1 MPLIA
6 RIVNVYTLCA
16 QILNRFA
23 PIADLAIRIWLFK
36 SFFFSGWLKTKN
48 WNSTLSLFANEYQV
62 PLLSPEIAAYLGTAA
77 ELTLP
82 IFVLLGLMGRLSAFA
97 LFVFNIVILLSYPFL
112 WTDDGLNGLH
122 QHITWGLLMLTIIV
136 YGPGKLSMD
145 YLLQK
150 KCPGYVY

>member
-1 MPLIA
+1 MSTK
-6 RIVNVYTLCA
+6 V
-16 QILNRFA
+16 LNSLA

-48 WNSTLSLFANEYQV
+48 WQSTLFLFNNEYQV
-62 PLLSPEIAAYLGTAA
+62 PLFPPEVAAYLGTAA
-77 ELTLP
+77 ELSLP
-82 IFVLLGLMGRLSAFA
+82 IFVLLGLFGRLSTLA
-97 LFVFNIVILLSYPFL
+97 LFIFNIVILISYPFL

-122 QHITWGLLMLTIIV
+122 QHITWGLLMLPIIV
-136 YGPGKLSMD
+136 YGPGKLSLD